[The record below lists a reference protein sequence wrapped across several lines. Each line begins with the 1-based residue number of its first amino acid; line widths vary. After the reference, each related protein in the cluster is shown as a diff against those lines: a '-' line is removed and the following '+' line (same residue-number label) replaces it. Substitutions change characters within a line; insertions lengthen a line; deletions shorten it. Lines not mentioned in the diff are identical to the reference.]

1 MNKVL
6 LITGGSRGIGAAT
19 ALLAAEQG
27 YAVGV
32 NYHTE
37 KLRADDIVNQI
48 VALGGKAI
56 SIQGDVSQPDHVSRM
71 FEETQNSL
79 GAITHV
85 VNNAGMTGRSSRLI
99 DASLDVIRKTIDV
112 NLMGVILVSREAVKR
127 MSTRLGGIGGVI
139 VNVASRA
146 SEIGSP
152 NEFVWYAASKGGVDS
167 FTIGLGREVATE
179 GIRVVGVAPGLTI
192 TELHE
197 RSTGEPGRVDR
208 LSPIIPMQRGGTP
221 EEVAQTILFAL
232 SDAAS
237 YITATTISVSGG
249 R

>member
-1 MNKVL
+1 MKKIL
-6 LITGGSRGIGAAT
+6 LVTGGSRGIGAAT
-19 ALLAAEQG
+19 SLLAAKQG
-27 YAVGV
+27 YAVAV
-32 NYHTE
+32 NYHSE
-37 KLRADDIVNQI
+37 KSRADDIVNQI
-48 VALGGKAI
+48 LARGGKAFA
-56 SIQGDVSQPDHVSRM
+56 IQGDVSKPDDVSRM
-71 FEETQNSL
+71 FEETENGL

-85 VNNAGMTGRSSRLI
+85 VNNAGMTGKSSRLI
-99 DASLDVIRKTIDV
+99 DAPLEVIRQTIDV
-112 NLMGVILVSREAVKR
+112 NLMGIILISREAVKC
-127 MSTRLGGIGGVI
+127 MSTRLGGKGGVI

-167 FTIGLGREVATE
+167 FTIGLGRELATE

-197 RSTGEPGRVDR
+197 RSTEEPGRVER
-208 LSPIIPMQRGGTP
+208 LAPIIPMQRGGTP
-221 EEVAQTILFAL
+221 EEVAQAILFAL

>member
-37 KLRADDIVNQI
+37 KLRADDIVKQI

-71 FEETQNSL
+71 FKEAENRL

-85 VNNAGMTGRSSRLI
+85 VNNAGMTGKSSRLI

-112 NLMGVILVSREAVKR
+112 NLMGVILVSCEAVKR
-127 MSTRLGGIGGVI
+127 MSARLGGKGGVI

>member
-1 MNKVL
+1 
-6 LITGGSRGIGAAT
+6 
-19 ALLAAEQG
+19 
-27 YAVGV
+27 
-32 NYHTE
+32 
-37 KLRADDIVNQI
+37 
-48 VALGGKAI
+48 
-56 SIQGDVSQPDHVSRM
+56 M

-85 VNNAGMTGRSSRLI
+85 VNNAGMTGKSSRLV
-99 DASLDVIRKTIDV
+99 DAPLDVIRQTIDV
-112 NLMGVILVSREAVKR
+112 NLMGVILVSREAVKC
-127 MSTRLGGIGGVI
+127 MSTRLGGKGGVI

-167 FTIGLGREVATE
+167 FTLGLGRELATE

-192 TELHE
+192 TELHK
-197 RSTGEPGRVDR
+197 RSTEEPGRVER
-208 LSPIIPMQRGGTP
+208 LAPIIPMQRGGTP
-221 EEVAQTILFAL
+221 EEVAQAILFAL

>member
-85 VNNAGMTGRSSRLI
+85 VNNAGMTGKSSRLI

-167 FTIGLGREVATE
+167 FTIGLGREAATE

>member
-85 VNNAGMTGRSSRLI
+85 VNNAGMTGKSSRLI

-232 SDAAS
+232 SDSAS